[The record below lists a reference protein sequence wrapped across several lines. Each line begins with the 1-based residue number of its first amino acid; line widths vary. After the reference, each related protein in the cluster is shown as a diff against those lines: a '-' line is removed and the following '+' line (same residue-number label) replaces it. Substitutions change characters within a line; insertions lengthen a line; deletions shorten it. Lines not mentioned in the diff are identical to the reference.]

1 MENNQVG
8 LTTEY
13 GQGVA
18 LKSVHLEAKL
28 DGLLL
33 SATLSQ
39 KYINDT
45 DETIEA
51 TYTFPLGWGTQLMG
65 LAVELNGKRME
76 AMALLKKQAE
86 KKYEKANI
94 YFLVFKHFCW
104 VKRSGNRH
112 QSSCFCVTNRWN
124 NLDRKNSFQ

>member
-1 MENNQVG
+1 MDNNQVG

-51 TYTFPLGWGTQLMG
+51 TYTF
-65 LAVELNGKRME
+65 
-76 AMALLKKQAE
+76 
-86 KKYEKANI
+86 
-94 YFLVFKHFCW
+94 H
-104 VKRSGNRH
+104 
-112 QSSCFCVTNRWN
+112 
-124 NLDRKNSFQ
+124 

>member
-1 MENNQVG
+1 MDKKMDNNQVG

-51 TYTFPLGWGTQLMG
+51 TYTFPLGWGAQLMG

-86 KKYEKANI
+86 KKYEIK
-94 YFLVFKHFCW
+94 
-104 VKRSGNRH
+104 
-112 QSSCFCVTNRWN
+112 
-124 NLDRKNSFQ
+124 